1 MEVWVRS
8 VFVALMVINS
18 AASVAGNLLVLLL
31 LLLNKELQTESAA
44 LSLSLSLCDLGLG
57 LTVLPLAA
65 HSSLGDSTPS
75 QAALCQARGF
85 LFLLLQTAS
94 LNSLA
99 WLTLHRF
106 SQICLPLRYSRWWTG
121 GRTLGALLLLW
132 TFCLLNAAL
141 PLLGVGRYAYSPTM
155 FLCSPSTD
163 PASRGFSLY
172 VLLLGVLL
180 PLGSVCVLQGCMA
193 ATARRQARRGTFTC
207 NHDHCF
213 YVPASGYT
221 RTAGLLLATSGQS
234 IPPAYWVCVGVLAA
248 IHISGSVPGCEWTGC
263 PRGGELSV
271 SLAAALLPPPQ
282 PLELLYEPDALQG
295 SSEQRCC
302 SGVSPIWKN
311 VSESTTELRP
321 LSRPGQSQYSNHH
334 STFTATNITT
344 TTTNP
349 ALLDRCSTFVA
360 FFMYL
365 ALSFSMSCQERMG
378 VLSSSPTTMPG
389 PWVAGPPMKVMIR
402 APVLGKVHCR
412 GGRVT
417 GSRPH

>member
-1 MEVWVRS
+1 MEVWARS
-8 VFVALMVINS
+8 VFAALMVINS

-155 FLCSPSTD
+155 FLCSPSMD
-163 PASRGFSLY
+163 PASRGFGLY

-234 IPPAYWVCVGVLAA
+234 IPPAYRSASSRTTSL
-248 IHISGSVPGCEWTGC
+248 
-263 PRGGELSV
+263 LV
-271 SLAAALLPPPQ
+271 SLRLYPFPIGQPQSILPP
-282 PLELLYEPDALQG
+282 L
-295 SSEQRCC
+295 
-302 SGVSPIWKN
+302 VSREHFQNCI
-311 VSESTTELRP
+311 
-321 LSRPGQSQYSNHH
+321 
-334 STFTATNITT
+334 
-344 TTTNP
+344 
-349 ALLDRCSTFVA
+349 
-360 FFMYL
+360 
-365 ALSFSMSCQERMG
+365 LSFGWDVYLTFGTFSI
-378 VLSSSPTTMPG
+378 SS
-389 PWVAGPPMKVMIR
+389 WKV
-402 APVLGKVHCR
+402 G
-412 GGRVT
+412 
-417 GSRPH
+417 